1 MNKKCGILACILI
14 SSAGF
19 ASDPEDYSLDNIHPS
34 LTRQNSLSGGEM
46 DEVFADVLGIRLP
59 ASALQNQSADIG
71 TIMAIESARIN
82 GANSV
87 AVVRQMSEEDLKVT
101 TYTES
106 LQTVEQPNGLIVMK
120 LVRVVVN
127 AFVKKP

>member
-14 SSAGF
+14 SSTVF
-19 ASDPEDYSLDNIHPS
+19 ASDPEDYSLDNIRPS
-34 LTRQNSLSGGEM
+34 LTRHNSLSDGEM

-59 ASALQNQSADIG
+59 VRALHNQNADTG
-71 TIMAIESARIN
+71 MLMAIEGARIN

-87 AVVRQMSEEDLKVT
+87 AIVRQISEEELKVT

-106 LQTVEQPNGLIVMK
+106 RQPVRSTNGLVMIK
-120 LVRVVVN
+120 ILRVVAD